1 MNENKNTKFRA
12 DVQVGVSV
20 DEGGTERYRTTFFGG
35 YYNPKE
41 NKLAIQTAVWG
52 PLHTEETDTQKY
64 SVSALV
70 QRELAFP
77 LSGDPNWRP
86 AVVQVREYL
95 DASGDVQG
103 TVCSCQVVDVHD
115 GDGALEDNPE
125 VISGEVADIAACI
138 VNVSRFARTAARRT
152 LRCKPEQYELEVY
165 PCFGAPRKEK
175 AKKEVETAKKE
186 VKAKKPS
193 HEEAGTPG
201 DLVSL
206 EAVNAALKSTGFQLA
221 VINGRVELWKRW
233 VPSETYW
240 KQKKSRKAV
249 TTMSDVWPK

>member
-1 MNENKNTKFRA
+1 MNENKEKYKA
-12 DVQVGVSV
+12 DVNVGVSV
-20 DEGGTERYRTTFFGG
+20 EEEDGIERYRTTFFGG

-52 PLHTEETDTQKY
+52 SLHTEETDTQKY

-77 LSGDPNWRP
+77 LSGDPDWRP
-86 AVVQVREYL
+86 AVIQVCEYL

-125 VISGEVADIAACI
+125 VISGEVADVAAH
-138 VNVSRFARTAARRT
+138 VVYVHRFARTAARRT
-152 LRCKPEQYELEVY
+152 LGCKPDQFSREVR

-175 AKKEVETAKKE
+175 KEEAKKE

-193 HEEAGTPG
+193 HEEATPAEC
-201 DLVSL
+201 LVSL
-206 EAVNAALKSTGFQLA
+206 EAVNAALKHTGFQLA

-233 VPSETYW
+233 IPSETYW
-240 KQKKSRKAV
+240 KQKKVKKAMA
-249 TTMSDVWPK
+249 TMSDVWPK